1 MLSGLARLFQQVD
14 IFFAEGRVRMRGIV
28 RVDQL
33 RQAQGAGHTCRATAD
48 NHNIGFHLRTF
59 DAFDGLTEVDHEGA
73 TLPI

>member
-1 MLSGLARLFQQVD
+1 MG
-14 IFFAEGRVRMRGIV
+14 GIV

-59 DAFDGLTEVDHEGA
+59 DAFDGLTEVDHE
-73 TLPI
+73 TFLSQLLMCISYL